1 MLIRPL
7 YVAITLLL
15 VFATISISVARA
27 DDDERKP
34 AVSDAYLYPDADFV
48 MRSYDPGMSG
58 TELHSTKDSFK
69 KVLEFYEKKLGA
81 KGSSSGSSSLR
92 TGKTVKAFR
101 SFDDS
106 TKTTPDDETNL
117 NPRSVKLVTFTNV
130 DEKYVSTVV
139 LSRTK
144 TEERTHILLI
154 WATR

>member
-15 VFATISISVARA
+15 VFATISVARA

-34 AVSDAYLYPDADFV
+34 AVSDAYLYPDADLV
-48 MRSYDPGMSG
+48 IRSYDPGMSG
-58 TELHSTKDSFK
+58 TELHSTKDSFE

-144 TEERTHILLI
+144 TGERTHILLI